1 MSPLVCRI
9 FDEVLAH
16 TMGSLPH
23 APLAS
28 ASVLYW
34 DNVAVVLWLVDA
46 VAGGLVVAV
55 VEGGA

>member
-1 MSPLVCRI
+1 LSPLACRI

-28 ASVLYW
+28 PSVLYLA
-34 DNVAVVLWLVDA
+34 NVALEWWLVDV

-55 VEGGA
+55 AAGGA